1 MAWTDS
7 QILESD
13 EAQLHLMMRDYCRKT
28 VDDIVQANFEGKKEK
43 IIEKCRQFFPNLGE
57 IKDSVSV
64 GGRVMCNVGAEVVG
78 RGHVCT

>member
-1 MAWTDS
+1 VGW

-28 VDDIVQANFEGKKEK
+28 IDDIVQANFEGKKEK

-57 IKDSVSV
+57 IRDSV
-64 GGRVMCNVGAEVVG
+64 RAAFAAFCCYCYLYCLEQYRLMNI
-78 RGHVCT
+78 